1 MREIAARGQIR
12 RVRNDKMNN
21 LHSKDSF
28 HERAVVSESGHRA
41 AILQALLVTFLWST
55 SWVLIKIGLQDIP
68 ALTFA
73 GLRYFLAFLC
83 LLPFVLRSGQLS
95 TLRGLSLAGW
105 GRLVLLGVLL
115 IAITQGAQYVG
126 LSYLPS
132 VTVSLLFNLT
142 ILLAVYLGMILLAE
156 RPGILQW
163 MGLLACLIGVLIYFY
178 PVSLPSGQ
186 VFGMAI
192 VLVGVITNALSSVL
206 GRAINRAKD
215 LHPLAVTCVSIGV
228 GGALLLLS
236 GVLVQGFPNLELR
249 HWLIIAWLAVVN
261 TAFAFTMWNQT
272 LRTLTVI
279 ESNIINNTMLIQIA
293 ILAWLFLG
301 ETLTPREVIGMLLVA
316 VGAVIVQLRRG
327 LKA

>member
-83 LLPFVLRSGQLS
+83 LLPFGLRSGQLS

-105 GRLVLLGVLL
+105 VRLVLLGVLL

-186 VFGMAI
+186 VFGLAI

-236 GVLVQGFPNLELR
+236 GVLVQGFPALELR

>member
-83 LLPFVLRSGQLS
+83 LLPFGLRSGQLS

-105 GRLVLLGVLL
+105 VRLVLLGVLL

-186 VFGMAI
+186 VFGLAI

-236 GVLVQGFPNLELR
+236 GVLVQGFPALELR

-327 LKA
+327 LRA